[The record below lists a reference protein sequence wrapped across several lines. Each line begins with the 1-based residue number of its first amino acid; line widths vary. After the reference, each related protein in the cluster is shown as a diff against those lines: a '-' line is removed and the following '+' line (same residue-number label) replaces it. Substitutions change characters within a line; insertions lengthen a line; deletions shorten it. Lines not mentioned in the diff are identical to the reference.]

1 LEEVIVPG
9 KGKKSPKGKSAVM
22 VSMVIEANDDGFLAS
37 VPGVQGAFA
46 EGDTLEEAVFNCI
59 DVLKLIFG
67 YRTERGE
74 PLGFNE
80 VELTPETRMT
90 VAIPVGCR

>member
-1 LEEVIVPG
+1 MRE
-9 KGKKSPKGKSAVM
+9 KTAVV
-22 VSMVIEANDDGFLAS
+22 VSMVVEANDSGYLAS

-46 EGDTLEEAVFNCI
+46 EGDTVEEAVFNCV
-59 DVLKLIFG
+59 DVLKMILA

-80 VELTPETRMT
+80 VPLTRQTRMT
-90 VAIPVGCR
+90 IAVPIGLG